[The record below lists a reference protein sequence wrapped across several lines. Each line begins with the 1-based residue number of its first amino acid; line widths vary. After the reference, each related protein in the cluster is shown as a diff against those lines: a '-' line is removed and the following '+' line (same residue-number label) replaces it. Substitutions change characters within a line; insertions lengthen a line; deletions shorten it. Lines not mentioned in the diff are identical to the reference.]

1 MIVICQAYHLELEK
15 SIIRQCYPDWSLSFS
30 KRIPSRYVNRW
41 PSEETFTILPSLPLS
56 CAVLFI
62 VSSKRLVKRKWPG
75 ESIWKQ
81 GYPNC
86 SINSQMHQMKIRKN
100 YFFSLWNYCK
110 SLCRAFGRWRVL
122 NAWHKFKSAHNDCK
136 NPPTVRSNFPH

>member
-81 GYPNC
+81 SYPNC
-86 SINSQMHQMKIRKN
+86 SINASDEN
-100 YFFSLWNYCK
+100 PEELFFFFVKLLQIFVQSIWPVTSIKCHDISLNQHTTTTK
-110 SLCRAFGRWRVL
+110 TLPLLG
-122 NAWHKFKSAHNDCK
+122 
-136 NPPTVRSNFPH
+136 T